1 MNTIPST
8 PLMCKED
15 INFIESFLSP
25 TDIMLEW
32 GSGGSTMYFA
42 PKVSKYYSI
51 EHDVTW
57 SNTLANNLPNNVEYH
72 FVPNDYPMSEPSTRY
87 EEIKTYVNKV
97 DDLGVKIF
105 DKVFIDGRGRSFCS
119 LKILNYISSTSV
131 VLIHDFWSRE
141 CRGYFEVF
149 KYYDIIDYTS
159 SEEGVIAL
167 KKK

>member
-57 SNTLANNLPNNVEYH
+57 S
-72 FVPNDYPMSEPSTRY
+72 
-87 EEIKTYVNKV
+87 
-97 DDLGVKIF
+97 
-105 DKVFIDGRGRSFCS
+105 
-119 LKILNYISSTSV
+119 IL
-131 VLIHDFWSRE
+131 
-141 CRGYFEVF
+141 
-149 KYYDIIDYTS
+149 
-159 SEEGVIAL
+159 
-167 KKK
+167 